1 MLARLTNSRH
11 QRLGSRMP
19 AKLTP
24 RENEILQM
32 LASGI
37 RTNTIAKHLYISPA
51 TVKNHIKHILIKF
64 DAHSRYEA
72 IQRAERAGLI

>member
-1 MLARLTNSRH
+1 
-11 QRLGSRMP
+11 MP